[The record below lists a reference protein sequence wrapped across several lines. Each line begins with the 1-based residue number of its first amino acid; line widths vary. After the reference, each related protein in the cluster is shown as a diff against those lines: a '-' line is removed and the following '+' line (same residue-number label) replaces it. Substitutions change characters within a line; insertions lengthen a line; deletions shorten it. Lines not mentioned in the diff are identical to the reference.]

1 MERFNACVQ
10 CKTKEVHFKHIECTL
25 SVLPDEHKKITIL
38 YIYIYIYVQEL
49 LYVQN
54 VMTHFY
60 RL

>member
-38 YIYIYIYVQEL
+38 YIYIYICPRTTICPKCNDSFL
-49 LYVQN
+49 
-54 VMTHFY
+54 
-60 RL
+60 

>member
-38 YIYIYIYVQEL
+38 YIYIYMSKNY
-49 LYVQN
+49 Y
-54 VMTHFY
+54 MSKM
-60 RL
+60 